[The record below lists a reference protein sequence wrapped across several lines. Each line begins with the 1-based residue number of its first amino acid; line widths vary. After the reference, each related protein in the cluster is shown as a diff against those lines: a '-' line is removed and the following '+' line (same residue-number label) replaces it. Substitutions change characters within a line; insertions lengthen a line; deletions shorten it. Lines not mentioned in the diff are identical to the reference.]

1 MQRTKNIRIRNKLC
15 VRGSFSATT
24 RRWPLDEIIALGN
37 SFLDFFKLYVF
48 FKPFQKFSFTLKIL
62 ITLSGQMVIT
72 QVMNNVLVKYNVETI
87 LRTS

>member
-1 MQRTKNIRIRNKLC
+1 MHRWAHDEN
-15 VRGSFSATT
+15 VAFGSIS
-24 RRWPLDEIIALGN
+24 
-37 SFLDFFKLYVF
+37 LDFFKLYVF
-48 FKPFQKFSFTLKIL
+48 FKPFQKFSFTLEIL